1 MAARLQIRPARPAD
15 AGVMALLE
23 RRCFSDPWSAEAFG
37 TVLRTPH
44 VHLEVAEENDVLVG
58 YFVGRAVAG
67 EGEILNLAVA
77 PEARGRGFGAALLE
91 HGLGVLTA
99 AGAQEVFLEVR
110 AGNAAAIAL
119 YARRGFRQVGR
130 RARYYSRPVEDALV
144 LRLPQPGLQDSGT
157 PALDLE

>member
-1 MAARLQIRPARPAD
+1 MAAPLQIRPARPAD
-15 AGVMALLE
+15 PPALALIE
-23 RRCFSDPWSAEAFG
+23 RRCFSDPWTAEAFG

-44 VHLEVAEENDVLVG
+44 VHLLVAEDAGSIVA

-77 PEARGRGFGAALLE
+77 PDLRRHGFGAALLD
-91 HGLGVLTA
+91 HGLGVLRT

-110 AGNAAAIAL
+110 AGNDAAVAL
-119 YARRGFRQVGR
+119 YRRAGFRQVGR

-144 LRLPQPGLQDSGT
+144 LRLGLPGLQDSGT
-157 PALDLE
+157 PPLDLE

>member
-1 MAARLQIRPARPAD
+1 MAASLEIRPARPAD
-15 AGVMALLE
+15 AVALALLE

-44 VHLEVAEENDVLVG
+44 VHLAVAEDAGVIVA

-67 EGEILNLAVA
+67 EGEILNLAVSPGVRRA
-77 PEARGRGFGAALLE
+77 GVGATLLE
-91 HGLGVLTA
+91 HGLSLLRS

-110 AGNAAAIAL
+110 AGNAAAIGL
-119 YARRGFRQVGR
+119 YRRSGFRPVSR

-144 LRLPQPGLQDSGT
+144 FRLGLPGLQDSGT
-157 PALDLE
+157 PAVELE